1 MKQENKNKLLTISL
15 LGLLLVASLL
25 FFYKAGTDE
34 VNKDI
39 FKVASLSN
47 VDKVV
52 LFSPER
58 QVELKFNGS
67 KWNVNQSYPADDQ
80 LITVLFATLQQ
91 AEPKRRVSS
100 SLADSLSG
108 ALHANGVKVTLYE
121 GETSIKSFY
130 AGGNNAKTVAYF
142 LDDEQA
148 VYTMSIPGY
157 RVYVA
162 GIFELDENGWRDKRV
177 FNFNWRNFKK
187 LKTQF
192 HDQPDQNFEIA
203 EKEGGFNLLGPIQA
217 DTTRLN
223 DYLDAVSLL
232 MVKEYVSLGKKSPV
246 DSLLQSPAWM
256 TIQVF
261 DLGDNVYQLDLI
273 KPSEGDMDVR
283 GKIGESDAVLF
294 SREQVFP
301 VLKTKDYLLRQR
313 P

>member
-1 MKQENKNKLLTISL
+1 MKPENRNKLLTLSL
-15 LGLLLVASLL
+15 LGLLLVALVL
-25 FFYKAGTDE
+25 IFYKAGSDE

-52 LFSPER
+52 LSSPEG
-58 QVELKFNGS
+58 QVELQFNGS

-100 SLADSLSG
+100 NLIDSLSS
-108 ALHANGVKVTLYE
+108 ALHTNGVKVSLYE
-121 GETSIKSFY
+121 GETSIKNFY
-130 AGGNNAKTVAYF
+130 AGGNTAKTEAYF
-142 LDDEQA
+142 LDEEQGP
-148 VYTMSIPGY
+148 YIITIPGY

-162 GIFELDENGWRDKRV
+162 GVFELEENGWRDKRV

-192 HDQPDQNFEIA
+192 QEQPDQNFEIA
-203 EKEGGFNLLGPIQA
+203 EMEGSFNLVGPAKA
-217 DTTRLN
+217 DTSRLN

-232 MVKEYVSLGKKSPV
+232 MVKEYASSGKKSAG
-246 DSLLQSPAWM
+246 DSLFKSPAWV

-261 DLGDNVYQLDLI
+261 DLGDNVYQLDLFR
-273 KPSEGDMDVR
+273 PTEGDIDVW
-283 GKIGESDAVLF
+283 GKIGDSDAVLF
-294 SREQVFP
+294 GREQVMP
-301 VLKTKDYLLRQR
+301 ILRTKKDLTRQR